1 MADHREEFEEF
12 HVANPGVYDA
22 LVRLTRQAIV
32 AGKTRGSINM
42 LFEVVRWERYLA
54 ITDANSR
61 YRLNNNYR
69 AHYARMLM
77 DKNPEMTGFFNTRE
91 SPRVAQ
97 E

>member
-1 MADHREEFEEF
+1 MADHREEFEQF
-12 HVANPGVYDA
+12 HTENPGVYEA
-22 LVRLTRQAIV
+22 LVRLTRQAII

-42 LFEVVRWERYLA
+42 LFEVVRWEHYLA
-54 ITDANSR
+54 TTDSNSR

-77 DKNPEMTGFFNTRE
+77 DKNIDMTGFFSTRE

-97 E
+97 